1 MVEAEIT
8 AVKPLELR
16 LKFGIGFHGRVHI
29 TEVNDELLEDAF
41 NKFRI
46 GQTATA
52 KIVGKTNYS
61 DKNKKSYR
69 WDLSLKPTMLAGTK
83 LDWLRLD

>member
-8 AVKPLELR
+8 ELKPLELR
-16 LKFGIGFHGRVHI
+16 LKFGIGFHGRVRI
-29 TEVNDELLEDAF
+29 TEVNDELLEDPF

-46 GQTATA
+46 GQTVTA

-61 DKNKKSYR
+61 DKNKKSYQ